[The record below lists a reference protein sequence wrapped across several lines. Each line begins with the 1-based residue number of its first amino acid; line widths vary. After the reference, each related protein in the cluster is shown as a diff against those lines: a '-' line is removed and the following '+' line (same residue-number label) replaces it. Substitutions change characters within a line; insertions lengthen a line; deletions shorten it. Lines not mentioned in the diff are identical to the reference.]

1 MSKHLPT
8 PWEARCRGSKIDFV
22 SVEPNGIFTEVG
34 QVYLNDYSGKT
45 VSPSRRGNAK
55 LVFVA
60 CNTHDELHG
69 TLTSIEEAAAAGRI
83 TLSPEI
89 MAAVRRAL
97 DRVLEEES
105 LAEKAI
111 KPAGAPC
118 RQFWDATQVYKN
130 APSR

>member
-1 MSKHLPT
+1 MSKYLPT

-69 TLTSIEEAAAAGRI
+69 TLTIIEEAAAAGRI

-97 DRVLEEES
+97 DRVLEEEAV
-105 LAEKAI
+105 AEKAI

-118 RQFWDATQVYKN
+118 RQFWDTTQVYKK